1 MTGLYFTTLSIQ
13 FSTDLSVALIYTSS
27 FRVFQGSVLIRFFF
41 SQNRSEDR
49 NWMKNINVTALT
61 VIYEEVIM
69 THNCVKSVQIRSY
82 FWSVFSC
89 IRTSNNSVFGLFSPS
104 DSLQNCKL
112 IRVIFFKKQLFVYLQ
127 H

>member
-1 MTGLYFTTLSIQ
+1 
-13 FSTDLSVALIYTSS
+13 
-27 FRVFQGSVLIRFFF
+27 
-41 SQNRSEDR
+41 
-49 NWMKNINVTALT
+49 MKNINVTALT

-112 IRVIFFKKQLFVYLQ
+112 IRVIKKPKERSKDLPLLSVLIPMIHVSTFFHICPFCFYLSLVPLNSQVLQLFFNR
-127 H
+127 